1 MSYQSDL
8 YQQVILD
15 HNKNPKNF
23 REIAEHSH
31 SCDGYNPLCGDKIK
45 IWMNISPAGA
55 VEDVSFSGSGCAI
68 SKASASM
75 LTVNIKGKTVD
86 EARVIFDEFHKMVI
100 GEMDVA
106 TQKNHLGKLSIFSG
120 VREFP
125 SRIKCAT
132 LAWHTMVC
140 ALDKTGETT
149 IE

>member
-1 MSYQSDL
+1 
-8 YQQVILD
+8 
-15 HNKNPKNF
+15 
-23 REIAEHSH
+23 
-31 SCDGYNPLCGDKIK
+31 
-45 IWMNISPAGA
+45 
-55 VEDVSFSGSGCAI
+55 VE
-68 SKASASM
+68 
-75 LTVNIKGKTVD
+75 

-100 GEMDVA
+100 GELD
-106 TQKNHLGKLSIFSG
+106 TQTGKHHLGRLTIFSG